1 MRIIFFFIKRST
13 SRSTKILG
21 CTRYV
26 GKDQLI
32 RKDIEEKEI
41 LGNGSC
47 LLIIRKILKKT
58 EVCKMQSGRE
68 N

>member
-1 MRIIFFFIKRST
+1 M
-13 SRSTKILG
+13 
-21 CTRYV
+21 

-58 EVCKMQSGRE
+58 EVGKMQSERE
-68 N
+68 T